1 MEIESGR
8 PAAAEL
14 SIVLPGQPERKVA
27 LHGAL
32 TLGRGSGNDV
42 VLADVRVSRS
52 HALLRPFGRGKY
64 YLLDMGSGNGTFLN
78 GRLVTSPVELKDGDA
93 IAIADCS
100 LKYLDRAKRAAGGA
114 DGAES
119 DTSSMETA
127 INVSKEAISI
137 LVVDIRNFTGLTEA
151 IPSKEL
157 PAFIGSWFRD
167 ASAAVEAHGGTID
180 KYIGDAVMAYWLGGG
195 EAAGARLARGPLDS
209 ALELVEMARLY
220 DGQLSARHPEL
231 SFAVGCGIHMG
242 EAMFGSMGGSARR
255 DFTAIGDCVNGA
267 FRIESLCKELKR
279 PIMVSEEVKSAA
291 GAGYDFEDMGVQ
303 KLKGKAGDVQV
314 YSVRPSAPV

>member
-1 MEIESGR
+1 MGIESQR
-8 PAAAEL
+8 PPAAEL
-14 SIVLPGQPERKVA
+14 IVVLPGQPERKVA
-27 LHGAL
+27 LGGAL

-42 VLADVRVSRS
+42 VLADIRISRS

-78 GRLVTSPVELKDGDA
+78 GRLVTNPVELKDGDA
-93 IAIADCS
+93 IAIADCT
-100 LKYLDRAKRAAGGA
+100 LKYIDRTKRATGG
-114 DGAES
+114 DSDVDTGA
-119 DTSSMETA
+119 META
-127 INVSKEAISI
+127 INVTKEAISI
-137 LVVDIRNFTGLTEA
+137 LVVDIRNFTGLTDA

-167 ASAAVEAHGGTID
+167 ASAAIESHGGTID

-195 EAAGARLARGPLDS
+195 EAEGARLARGPLDS

-220 DGQLSARHPEL
+220 NGQLNARHPEL
-231 SFAVGCGIHMG
+231 SFAIGCGIHMG
-242 EAMFGSMGGSARR
+242 EAMFGSMGRSARR

-279 PIMVSEEVKSAA
+279 PIMVSSEIKSAA
-291 GAGYDFEDMGVQ
+291 GAGYGFEDMGVQ
-303 KLKGKAGDVQV
+303 KLKGKANDVQV
-314 YSVRPSAPV
+314 YSVRPSAAT